1 VKIDSHL
8 DKVRRLGAAR
18 DRLDPLDDF
27 ELWFWAGMHAGTHA
41 VNAALHHAG
50 LTRDDE
56 VFATQPGVYLVPR
69 ADGPPRE
76 ALHPLADVLHVG
88 RPHVPGEIP
97 PDIARMMHAMEV
109 IEQYRDPC
117 VRGERA
123 PTAGIVAECDAALR
137 ECLGLFEKRI
147 GGGGR

>member
-1 VKIDSHL
+1 MKIDAHL
-8 DKVRRLGAAR
+8 DKVRRLCAAR

-41 VNAALHHAG
+41 VNGALHHAG
-50 LTRDDE
+50 LTRDDA

-69 ADGPPRE
+69 PDGPPRE

-88 RPHVPGEIP
+88 RPHVPGTIP
-97 PDIARMMHAMEV
+97 DDIAQMMHAMEV

-117 VRGERA
+117 VRGNRA
-123 PTAGIVAECDAALR
+123 PDAAIVAECDRALR
-137 ECLGLFEKRI
+137 DCLDRFEQRI